1 MRWIGEK
8 EVENLALGA
17 TLLGAGGGGD
27 PKLGKLMA
35 IKAIRQYGPIPMLD
49 PRELPDDAFI
59 IPTAMMGAPTIMMEK
74 IPNGDEA
81 LKSLR
86 MLEGVYGKKAFAT
99 MAIECGGINSTLPLT
114 VAAQAGIPIVDADGM
129 GRAFPE
135 LHMETFHIY
144 GINGTP
150 MALHNERG
158 DSCLIKTLDNEM
170 LEYLS
175 RGVAIRFGGVAHI
188 AEYAM
193 SGADVK
199 RVAIPGT
206 ISLCIELGEA
216 IKEAH
221 ANKRDPIEAIKE
233 VTSDSLYGVAEIL
246 FRGRIADVKRETAGG
261 FVSGHTYVEGFE
273 EYHGM
278 VLEVQFQN
286 ENLIAKIEGRLVAVV
301 PDLISLLDIQTGL
314 PFTTEGLRYGLR
326 VICLGIPS
334 PEIMRTESALAVWGP
349 RSFGFDYDFVPLQE
363 LYAHV

>member
-1 MRWIGEK
+1 MKWIGEK
-8 EVENLALGA
+8 EIEDLALGA
-17 TLLGAGGGGD
+17 TLLGSGGGGD

-49 PRELPDDAFI
+49 PAELPDDAFI

-86 MLEGVYGKKAFAT
+86 MLEKVYGKKAYAT
-99 MAIECGGINSTLPLT
+99 MAIECGGINSTLPFT
-114 VAAQAGIPIVDADGM
+114 VAAQAGIPIVNADGM

-135 LHMETFHIY
+135 LHMETFHIH
-144 GINGTP
+144 GVNGTP

-158 DSCLIKTLDNEM
+158 DSCLLKTLDNPM

-175 RGVAIRFGGVAHI
+175 RGVAVRFGGVAHI

-206 ISLCIELGEA
+206 LSFCMALGEA
-216 IKEAH
+216 IKA
-221 ANKRDPIEAIKE
+221 AQASKTDPIEAIKE
-233 VTSDSLYGVAEIL
+233 VTSDSIYGEAQIL
-246 FRGRIADVKRETAGG
+246 FRGRIVDVKRETAGG
-261 FVSGHTYVEGFE
+261 FVRGHAYVEGFD
-273 EYHGM
+273 EYQGM
-278 VLEVQFQN
+278 IFEVQFQN
-286 ENLIAKIEGRLVAVV
+286 ENLIAKIDGRLAAVV
-301 PDLISLLDIQTGL
+301 PDLVSLLDLETGI
-314 PFTTEGLRYGLR
+314 PFTTEGLRYGMR

-334 PEIMRTESALAVWGP
+334 PEIMRSEAALEVWGP
-349 RSFGFDYDFVPLQE
+349 RCFGLDCDFVPLQE
-363 LYAHV
+363 LYATV